1 MDTRMDSAHPLPLA
15 ATAGEAPGRRH
26 RYMQQRRFALL
37 AASPAF
43 IVLALLSLP
52 PTIGALI
59 LALRNRTLEHPDSHW
74 VGFANFAR
82 MGRDRRL
89 WNALEITLTWELITV
104 IGTMVVAVLVGV
116 AMFERVRGR
125 TLDTLCIAFL
135 LPILLPRISAGLIWR
150 FMYSPLMGVVNFP
163 LGLLGFRPVAFL
175 SDPHFALY
183 AVAAV
188 DIWQWGLFF
197 SVIVLKSLQ
206 ALPRSPIEAAYLDH
220 ASVWQIHWFISLPAL
235 RGTIITMFFVKG
247 VESLRSF
254 DLIYTM
260 TAGGPGIATE
270 TLDLYAYQVGIGI
283 SGRLSYAAAM
293 SVLLTIATTV
303 IFSIVW
309 KRTRRW
315 S

>member
-1 MDTRMDSAHPLPLA
+1 MV
-15 ATAGEAPGRRH
+15 GRRH
-26 RYMQQRRFALL
+26 RYLQQRRFALL

-43 IVLALLSLP
+43 MVLALLSIP
-52 PTIGALI
+52 PTVGALV
-59 LALRNRTLEHPDSHW
+59 LSLRNMSLERPTSHW
-74 VGFANFAR
+74 VGFANFVR
-82 MGRDRRL
+82 MWGDRRL
-89 WNALEITLTWELITV
+89 WNALEITLLWELITV
-104 IGTMVVAVLVGV
+104 AGTMLVAVLAGI
-116 AMFERVRGR
+116 ALYERVRGR
-125 TLDTLCIAFL
+125 ARDALSVAFL

-150 FMYSPLMGVVNFP
+150 FMYSPLMGIMNYP
-163 LGLLGFRPVAFL
+163 MSLLGMRPVAFL
-175 SDPHFALY
+175 SEPHVALY

-188 DIWQWGLFF
+188 DVWQWGLFF
-197 SVIVLKSLQ
+197 AVIVLKSLQ
-206 ALPRSPIEAAYLDH
+206 TLPRSPIEAAYLDH

-235 RGTIITMFFVKG
+235 RGTIITMLFVKG

-260 TAGGPGIATE
+260 TAGGPGVATE

-293 SVLLTIATTV
+293 SVLLTIVTTI

>member
-1 MDTRMDSAHPLPLA
+1 MNSAIPSVSA
-15 ATAGEAPGRRH
+15 APPVRHAAGGRQ
-26 RYMQQRRFALL
+26 RYIQHRRFALL

-43 IVLALLSLP
+43 LVLALLSIP

-59 LALRNRTLEHPDSHW
+59 LALRNRSLEHPNSHW
-74 VGFANFAR
+74 IGFTNFTR
-82 MGRDRRL
+82 MWGDRRL
-89 WNALEITLTWELITV
+89 WNALEITLSWELVTV
-104 IGTMVVAVLVGV
+104 IGTMIVAIVVGI
-116 AMFERVRGR
+116 AMFERLRGR
-125 TLDTLCIAFL
+125 TLDILCVAFL

-150 FMYSPLMGVVNFP
+150 YMYSPLMGIMNFP
-163 LGLLGFRPVAFL
+163 LGLLGLPPVAFL
-175 SDPHFALY
+175 SNPHYALY
-183 AVAAV
+183 AVAMV

-197 SVIVLKSLQ
+197 AVIVLKSLQ
-206 ALPRSPIEAAYLDH
+206 TLPRSPIEAAHLDH
-220 ASVWQIHWFISLPAL
+220 ASMWQIHWFISLPAL

-270 TLDLYAYQVGIGI
+270 TLDLYAYQAGIGI

-293 SVLLTIATTV
+293 SVLLTVVTTV
-303 IFSIVW
+303 IFSLVW
-309 KRTRRW
+309 NRTRRW

>member
-1 MDTRMDSAHPLPLA
+1 MNSAFPPASVAPPVHYV
-15 ATAGEAPGRRH
+15 AGRHH
-26 RYMQQRRFALL
+26 RYIQHRRFALL

-43 IVLALLSLP
+43 LVLALLSIP
-52 PTIGALI
+52 PTIGALV
-59 LALRNRTLEHPDSHW
+59 LALRNMSLERPTSHW
-74 VGFANFAR
+74 VGMANFAR
-82 MGRDRRL
+82 MWGDRRL
-89 WNALEITLTWELITV
+89 WNALEITLAWEVITV
-104 IGTMVVAVLVGV
+104 AGTMIVAVLAGI
-116 AMFERVRGR
+116 AMYERLRGR
-125 TLDTLCIAFL
+125 TLDALCVAFL

-150 FMYSPLMGVVNFP
+150 FMYSPLMGIMNYP
-163 LGLLGFRPVAFL
+163 LGLLGMQPIAFL

-183 AVAAV
+183 AVATV
-188 DIWQWGLFF
+188 DVWQWGLFF
-197 SVIVLKSLQ
+197 AVIVLKSLQ
-206 ALPRSPIEAAYLDH
+206 TLPRSPIEAAYLDH

-293 SVLLTIATTV
+293 SVLLTIVTTI

>member
-1 MDTRMDSAHPLPLA
+1 MNSAIPSVPATLPVRHA
-15 ATAGEAPGRRH
+15 AGRRQ
-26 RYMQQRRFALL
+26 RYIQHRRFALL

-43 IVLALLSLP
+43 LVLALLSIP

-59 LALRNRTLEHPDSHW
+59 LALRNRSLEHPNSHW
-74 VGFANFAR
+74 IGFANFTR
-82 MGRDRRL
+82 MWGDRRL
-89 WNALEITLTWELITV
+89 WNALEITLSWELVTV
-104 IGTMVVAVLVGV
+104 IGTMIVAILIGI
-116 AMFERVRGR
+116 AMFERLRGR
-125 TLDTLCIAFL
+125 TLNVLCVAFL

-150 FMYSPLMGVVNFP
+150 YMYSPLMGIMNFP
-163 LGLLGFRPVAFL
+163 LGLFGLPPVAFL
-175 SDPHFALY
+175 SDPHYALY
-183 AVAAV
+183 AVAMV

-197 SVIVLKSLQ
+197 AVIVLKSLQ
-206 ALPRSPIEAAYLDH
+206 TLPRSPIEAAYLDH
-220 ASVWQIHWFISLPAL
+220 ATVWQIHWFISLPAL

-270 TLDLYAYQVGIGI
+270 TLDLYAYQAGIGI

-293 SVLLTIATTV
+293 SVLLTVVTTI

-309 KRTRRW
+309 NRTRRW

>member
-1 MDTRMDSAHPLPLA
+1 MGHASAA
-15 ATAGEAPGRRH
+15 RRP
-26 RYMQQRRFALL
+26 RYLRHRRFALL

-43 IVLALLSLP
+43 LVLALLSIP
-52 PTIGALI
+52 PTFGALI
-59 LALRNRTLEHPDSHW
+59 LALRNRSLEHPASHW
-74 VGFANFAR
+74 VGLANFAR
-82 MGRDRRL
+82 MWVDRRL
-89 WNALEITLTWELITV
+89 WNALRITLGWELITV
-104 IGTMVVAVLVGV
+104 VGTMVVAILAGV
-116 AMFERVRGR
+116 AMFERLRGR
-125 TLDTLCIAFL
+125 VLDALCVAFL

-150 FMYSPLMGVVNFP
+150 FMYSPLMGVLNFP
-163 LGLLGFRPVAFL
+163 LSLLGLRPVAFL
-175 SDPHFALY
+175 SDPHLALV

-188 DIWQWGLFF
+188 DVWQWGLFF
-197 SVIVLKSLQ
+197 AVIMLKSLQ
-206 ALPRSPIEAAYLDH
+206 TLPRGPIEAAWLDR

-235 RGTIITMFFVKG
+235 RGTIVTMFFVKG

-270 TLDLYAYQVGIGI
+270 TLDLYAYQAGIGI

-293 SVLLTIATTV
+293 SVLLTVVTTI
-303 IFSIVW
+303 IFSVVW

>member
-1 MDTRMDSAHPLPLA
+1 MNSAYPPVPV
-15 ATAGEAPGRRH
+15 APPAPYMAGRRH
-26 RYMQQRRFALL
+26 RHLQHRNFALL

-43 IVLALLSLP
+43 LVLALLSIP
-52 PTIGALI
+52 PTIGALV
-59 LALRNRTLEHPDSHW
+59 LSLRNMSLERPTSHW
-74 VGFANFAR
+74 VGFANFVR
-82 MGRDRRL
+82 MWGDRRL
-89 WNALEITLTWELITV
+89 WNALEITFIWEVVTV
-104 IGTMVVAVLVGV
+104 AGTMILAVLAGI
-116 AMFERVRGR
+116 AMFERLRGR
-125 TLDTLCIAFL
+125 TLDALCVAFL

-150 FMYSPLMGVVNFP
+150 FMYSPLMGIMNYP
-163 LGLLGFRPVAFL
+163 LSLFGMRSLAFL
-175 SDPHFALY
+175 SDPHLALY
-183 AVAAV
+183 AVATV

-197 SVIVLKSLQ
+197 AVIVLKSLQ
-206 ALPRSPIEAAYLDH
+206 TLPRSPIEAAYLDH

-260 TAGGPGIATE
+260 TAGGPGVATE

-293 SVLLTIATTV
+293 SVLLTIVTTV
-303 IFSIVW
+303 IFSFVW

>member
-1 MDTRMDSAHPLPLA
+1 MNSMIPAPAKATPAGHA
-15 ATAGEAPGRRH
+15 AARRH
-26 RYMQQRRFALL
+26 RYIQHRRFAFI
-37 AASPAF
+37 AASPGF
-43 IVLALLSLP
+43 LVLAVLSIP

-59 LALRNRTLEHPDSHW
+59 LALRNRSLEHTGSHW
-74 VGFANFAR
+74 VGLANFTR
-82 MGRDRRL
+82 MWADRRL
-89 WNALEITLTWELITV
+89 WNALEITLSWELITV
-104 IGTMVVAVLVGV
+104 AGTMIVAILVGV
-116 AMFERVRGR
+116 AMFERLRGR
-125 TLDTLCIAFL
+125 VLDALCIVFL

-150 FMYSPLMGVVNFP
+150 FMYSPLMGVLNFP
-163 LGLLGFRPVAFL
+163 LSLVGQRPVAFL
-175 SDPHFALY
+175 SDPHLALY
-183 AVAAV
+183 AVAMV

-197 SVIVLKSLQ
+197 AVIMLRSLQ
-206 ALPRSPIEAAYLDH
+206 TLPRGPIEAAYLDR

-260 TAGGPGIATE
+260 TAGGPGVATE
-270 TLDLYAYQVGIGI
+270 TLDLYAYQAGIGI

-293 SVLLTIATTV
+293 SVLLTVVTTI

-309 KRTRRW
+309 NRTRRW

>member
-1 MDTRMDSAHPLPLA
+1 MNSAIPPVSAVPPVRHA
-15 ATAGEAPGRRH
+15 AGGRQ
-26 RYMQQRRFALL
+26 RYIQHRRFAVL

-43 IVLALLSLP
+43 LVLTLLSIP

-59 LALRNRTLEHPDSHW
+59 LALRNRSLEHPNSHW
-74 VGFANFAR
+74 IGFANFTR
-82 MGRDRRL
+82 MWGDRRL
-89 WNALEITLTWELITV
+89 WNALEITLSWELVTV
-104 IGTMVVAVLVGV
+104 IGTMIVAILVGI
-116 AMFERVRGR
+116 AMFERLRGR
-125 TLDTLCIAFL
+125 TLDVLCVAFL

-150 FMYSPLMGVVNFP
+150 YMYSPLMGIINFP
-163 LGLLGFRPVAFL
+163 LGLLGLPPVAFL
-175 SDPHFALY
+175 SDPHYALY
-183 AVAAV
+183 AVATV

-197 SVIVLKSLQ
+197 AVIVLKSLQ
-206 ALPRSPIEAAYLDH
+206 TLPRSPIEAAYLDH

-235 RGTIITMFFVKG
+235 RSTIITMFFVKG

-270 TLDLYAYQVGIGI
+270 TLDLYAYQAGIGI

-293 SVLLTIATTV
+293 SVLLTMLTTI

-309 KRTRRW
+309 NRTRRW

>member
-1 MDTRMDSAHPLPLA
+1 MNSASPPEVTR
-15 ATAGEAPGRRH
+15 APGAMVGRRH
-26 RYMQQRRFALL
+26 RYLQQRRFALL

-43 IVLALLSLP
+43 MVLALLSIP
-52 PTIGALI
+52 PTVGALV
-59 LALRNRTLEHPDSHW
+59 LSLRNMSLERPTSHW
-74 VGFANFAR
+74 VGFANFVR
-82 MGRDRRL
+82 MWGDRRL
-89 WNALEITLTWELITV
+89 WNALEITLLWELITV
-104 IGTMVVAVLVGV
+104 AGTMLVAVLAGI
-116 AMFERVRGR
+116 ALYERVRGR
-125 TLDTLCIAFL
+125 ARDALSVAFL

-150 FMYSPLMGVVNFP
+150 FMYSPLMGIMNYP
-163 LGLLGFRPVAFL
+163 MSLLGMRPVAFL
-175 SDPHFALY
+175 SEPHVALY

-188 DIWQWGLFF
+188 DVWQWGLFF
-197 SVIVLKSLQ
+197 AVIVLKSLQ
-206 ALPRSPIEAAYLDH
+206 TLPRSPIEAAYLDH

-235 RGTIITMFFVKG
+235 RGTIITMLFVKG

-260 TAGGPGIATE
+260 TAGGPGVATE

-293 SVLLTIATTV
+293 SVLLTIVTTI

>member
-1 MDTRMDSAHPLPLA
+1 MNSAFPPA
-15 ATAGEAPGRRH
+15 SVAPPAHYVAGRRH
-26 RYMQQRRFALL
+26 RYIQHRRFALL

-43 IVLALLSLP
+43 LVLALLSIP
-52 PTIGALI
+52 PTIGALV
-59 LALRNRTLEHPDSHW
+59 LALRNMSLERPTSHW
-74 VGFANFAR
+74 VGMTNFAR
-82 MGRDRRL
+82 MWGDRRL
-89 WNALEITLTWELITV
+89 WNALEITLVWEVITV
-104 IGTMVVAVLVGV
+104 AGTMIVAVLAGI
-116 AMFERVRGR
+116 AMYERLRGR
-125 TLDTLCIAFL
+125 TLDALCVAFL

-150 FMYSPLMGVVNFP
+150 FMYSPLMGIMNYP
-163 LGLLGFRPVAFL
+163 LGLLGMQPIAFL

-183 AVAAV
+183 AVATV
-188 DIWQWGLFF
+188 DVWQWGLFF
-197 SVIVLKSLQ
+197 AVIVLKSLQ
-206 ALPRSPIEAAYLDH
+206 TLPRSPIEAAYLDH

-293 SVLLTIATTV
+293 SVLLTIVTTV
-303 IFSIVW
+303 VFSVVW

>member
-1 MDTRMDSAHPLPLA
+1 MNAMIGA
-15 ATAGEAPGRRH
+15 APRAPAAGQATTRRH
-26 RYMQQRRFALL
+26 RYIQHRRFALI

-43 IVLALLSLP
+43 LALALLSIP
-52 PTIGALI
+52 PTIGALV
-59 LALRNRTLEHPDSHW
+59 LALRNRSLEHSGSRW
-74 VGFANFAR
+74 VGFANFTR
-82 MGRDRRL
+82 MWVDRRL
-89 WNALEITLTWELITV
+89 WNALQITLSWELVTV
-104 IGTMVVAVLVGV
+104 AGTMIVAILTGV
-116 AMFERVRGR
+116 AMFERLRGR
-125 TLDTLCIAFL
+125 VLDALCLVFL

-150 FMYSPLMGVVNFP
+150 FMYSPLMGVLNFP
-163 LGLLGFRPVAFL
+163 LSLLGLRPIAFL
-175 SDPHFALY
+175 SDPHLALG
-183 AVAAV
+183 AVAMV

-197 SVIVLKSLQ
+197 AVIVLKSLQ
-206 ALPRSPIEAAYLDH
+206 TLPRGPIEAAYLDR

-235 RGTIITMFFVKG
+235 RGTIITMCFVKG

-270 TLDLYAYQVGIGI
+270 TLDLYAYQAGIGI

-293 SVLLTIATTV
+293 SVLLTVATTI
-303 IFSIVW
+303 IFSVVW